1 MQFYALSIE
10 RKIRHPAVA
19 AIVQNARAIFA
30 EQVKSGARPAKSK
43 RRNRVA

>member
-1 MQFYALSIE
+1 VQFYVLSIE

-19 AIVQNARAIFA
+19 AIVQNAREIFA
-30 EQVKSGARPAKSK
+30 EQVRSGARPGKSK